1 LQTVH
6 ETVRRLGNRE
16 FHVTALIGRWYAATN
31 TFTWVNCGHPD
42 AFVVDVDG
50 EVTRLVGDI
59 HEPLGVGPDDR
70 EFEPTSRQFDSD
82 ERLILVTDG
91 VTERK
96 VEGGGTFGIDGIR
109 KALAD
114 SESATA
120 AATAMAILQG
130 VTDCCREPLEDDG
143 TVLVLRV
150 A

>member
-1 LQTVH
+1 MH
-6 ETVRRLGNRE
+6 ETVRRLGNPE
-16 FHVTALIGRWYAATN
+16 FHVTALIGRWYAATS

-42 AFVVDVDG
+42 AFVVDVHG
-50 EVTRLVGDI
+50 EVTRLDGKI

-70 EFEPTSRQFDSD
+70 EFTSASRQFSSD

-91 VTERK
+91 VTNRK
-96 VEGGGTFGIDGIR
+96 VDGGGTFGVEGIR
-109 KALAD
+109 KAVAD

-130 VTDCCREPLEDDG
+130 VTECWREPLEDDG
-143 TVLVLRV
+143 TVVVLCV